1 MINSVEARVPFQ
13 DISLIKNLFFIENSK
28 KFSFFNRKF
37 LLKKNNFI
45 PNYVKNR
52 KKTGWFTPDRIFL
65 DSNLESLRDHFFVKD
80 EIENQ
85 EIFNLE
91 YLELLFNSYKKDG
104 YLLKKEITTI
114 ILFQI
119 WYNKVLSLK

>member
-1 MINSVEARVPFQ
+1 MLR
-13 DISLIKNLFFIENSK
+13 IE
-28 KFSFFNRKF
+28 
-37 LLKKNNFI
+37 
-45 PNYVKNR
+45 